1 MRAESS
7 AWLRYGSAVASVAV
21 ALGPALAAGG
31 HLQFAPYTLLF
42 CAALFASWFG
52 GLGPGLLATALSV
65 LAFDYFFLD
74 PAHSISLTW
83 GDQSL
88 LTLAVFAVTAVS
100 MVSIIA
106 AQRRKQVED
115 SSRRAEIELQ
125 RIIDCIPVIAAS
137 YDRDGRI
144 DFVNQT
150 WRDYTGTTLETADR
164 HRWGTAVHPDD
175 LPLCERTWRTGLATG
190 TPFQIEHRLRR
201 ADGVYRL
208 FTVSRVPF
216 RDESGKVVRWY
227 AAAYD
232 IEDNRRA
239 MDILRRNE
247 TYLEVAQQLSRIGS
261 FGLNI
266 FTGDLFWSK
275 QTFNVMGFDET
286 VVPSLELIL
295 SRTHPD
301 DRAFVQAQIDRALQG
316 QTDLNFEHRLLLD
329 SETVRH
335 VHVRARKVTY
345 PSGVE
350 EILGA
355 VADVTEAKLAQS
367 ALERVQGEL
376 AHANRVASLG
386 EMSASIAHEVNQPL
400 GAIAIN
406 GEVVLRLLSRQPPDI
421 SEALVAA
428 RQMVSDTHRATA
440 VVHRIR
446 ELLKKGEADFV
457 QLELGGVVSDAVD
470 LVRRE
475 AFQSAAKVQT
485 QISGVLPPVRGDRT
499 QLQQVILN
507 LSINGLQAMAS
518 IRDRERRLTIRT
530 QKHDSDQILV
540 AIEDVGTGVDSD
552 ALGRLFEA
560 FYTTKKHGLG
570 IGLSICRSIVE
581 AHGGR
586 IWASNNEGPG
596 MTFCFTLPIHDG
608 NRMS

>member
-1 MRAESS
+1 
-7 AWLRYGSAVASVAV
+7 
-21 ALGPALAAGG
+21 
-31 HLQFAPYTLLF
+31 
-42 CAALFASWFG
+42 
-52 GLGPGLLATALSV
+52 
-65 LAFDYFFLD
+65 
-74 PAHSISLTW
+74 
-83 GDQSL
+83 
-88 LTLAVFAVTAVS
+88 
-100 MVSIIA
+100 
-106 AQRRKQVED
+106 
-115 SSRRAEIELQ
+115 
-125 RIIDCIPVIAAS
+125 
-137 YDRDGRI
+137 
-144 DFVNQT
+144 
-150 WRDYTGTTLETADR
+150 
-164 HRWGTAVHPDD
+164 
-175 LPLCERTWRTGLATG
+175 
-190 TPFQIEHRLRR
+190 
-201 ADGVYRL
+201 
-208 FTVSRVPF
+208 
-216 RDESGKVVRWY
+216 
-227 AAAYD
+227 
-232 IEDNRRA
+232 
-239 MDILRRNE
+239 
-247 TYLEVAQQLSRIGS
+247 
-261 FGLNI
+261 
-266 FTGDLFWSK
+266 
-275 QTFNVMGFDET
+275 
-286 VVPSLELIL
+286 
-295 SRTHPD
+295 
-301 DRAFVQAQIDRALQG
+301 
-316 QTDLNFEHRLLLD
+316 
-329 SETVRH
+329 
-335 VHVRARKVTY
+335 VTY